1 MELKKLSSTK
11 TDISRARVY
20 KFSEF
25 IGEGLVDRTGESEEE
40 IARRDIDTKYAVI
53 KILKPL
59 SWMNPKYYYQE
70 VPLHQTQGD
79 KITIKKGSSGTKT
92 ISRRNIEV
100 IKVFSSNSD
109 ELRHYLDSLREAD
122 RIRIE
127 TKPREQTK
135 EEQRNYL

>member
-59 SWMNPKYYYQE
+59 FWMNPKYYYQE

-92 ISRRNIEV
+92 ISRRNIKV
-100 IKVFSSNSD
+100 MKVFSSNSD
-109 ELRHYLDSLREAD
+109 ELHHYLDSLREAD
-122 RIRIE
+122 RIPNRN
-127 TKPREQTK
+127 QT
-135 EEQRNYL
+135 